1 MQMQRW
7 STGYRASPP
16 AQPSEY
22 EPDHD
27 GGKRDHGPVPQTVNW
42 STRQRLMRVRIDLH
56 AYTGLT
62 TANRSGRS
70 DCPQLPM
77 PRLGRTESA
86 HSGRAPSG
94 GSLSLCCHSGCRR
107 ASPGLWCR
115 AVQQSA
121 TDVRQLPPRVKSAV
135 LTIVRSLPVCPQFQ
149 TSRCTTLTVAMGQ
162 KQRVD
167 QLICGVGTVR
177 LSDYIACANTSLSD
191 DMLAAASPIA
201 W

>member
-107 ASPGLWCR
+107 ASPWALVQTRAAVGNGRSPTSALGLASRSVAGPNGC
-115 AVQQSA
+115 A
-121 TDVRQLPPRVKSAV
+121 QLYR
-135 LTIVRSLPVCPQFQ
+135 RW
-149 TSRCTTLTVAMGQ
+149 R
-162 KQRVD
+162 
-167 QLICGVGTVR
+167 
-177 LSDYIACANTSLSD
+177 
-191 DMLAAASPIA
+191 
-201 W
+201 